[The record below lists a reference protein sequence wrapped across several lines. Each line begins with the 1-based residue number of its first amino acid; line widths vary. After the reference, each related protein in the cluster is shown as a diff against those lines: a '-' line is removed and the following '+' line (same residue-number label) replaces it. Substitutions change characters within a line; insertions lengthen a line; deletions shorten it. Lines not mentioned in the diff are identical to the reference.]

1 VKHEEIEELFRQ
13 LRAKVEAGTISED
26 DFEARLRE
34 FLFQDE
40 SGTYWT
46 MGAQTRSWYRHE
58 NGDWVRASPPAS
70 LKPAG
75 EKDQEL
81 GVETPTVPLT
91 PRARPNKRVVL
102 AVLCLLFAACLVVSG
117 VLYLQLGNMPWTTV
131 PVAASPTATSSV
143 TSTPVP
149 EPTATTQPVVAS
161 VVPTE
166 GGSPTPRA
174 TATQAIPTST
184 PRPTSTPSP
193 SVSPTRAVKYAAPL
207 LLAPEDGA
215 QYGRGY
221 DAVLQWSLADE
232 LAEGEYYHL
241 EVCWNGCRNPDEF
254 YGHYLR
260 ETTHVFPRQVY
271 GSRAID
277 DKYRWHVTVRAQQGD
292 QPEVPR
298 DPAVSEPSETR
309 FFILTE

>member
-1 VKHEEIEELFRQ
+1 MKPEEIEELFHR

-26 DFEARLRE
+26 EFEAQLRE

-46 MGAQTRSWYRHE
+46 MGAQTQDWYRHE
-58 NGDWVRASPPAS
+58 NGDWVRGSPPAS

-75 EKDQEL
+75 GKGQEP
-81 GVETPTVPLT
+81 GVGTAAAPTT
-91 PRARPNKRVVL
+91 RRRRPNRRVVL
-102 AVLCLLFAACLVVSG
+102 AVVCLLFAACLVVG
-117 VLYLQLGNMPWTTV
+117 GILYVQLGKTPWTTA

-143 TSTPVP
+143 TSTLVP

-166 GGSPTPRA
+166 GASPTPRD

-184 PRPTSTPSP
+184 PRPASTPSP
-193 SVSPTRAVKYAAPL
+193 SVSSTRAVKYGAPL

-221 DAVLQWSLADE
+221 DAVLQWSLVDE

-241 EVCWNGCRNPDEF
+241 EVCWNGCKNPDEF

-260 ETTHVFPRQVY
+260 ETRHVFPRQVY

-292 QPEVPR
+292 QPEVPG
-298 DPAVSEPSETR
+298 DPAISEPSETR